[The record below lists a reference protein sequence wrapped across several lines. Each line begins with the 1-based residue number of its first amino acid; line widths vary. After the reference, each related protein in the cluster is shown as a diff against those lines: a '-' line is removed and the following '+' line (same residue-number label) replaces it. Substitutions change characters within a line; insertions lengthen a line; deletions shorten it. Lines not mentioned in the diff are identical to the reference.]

1 MSPSALVAVEFALV
15 LAVVLGLGIW
25 QLVSVRREI
34 ARDREKARQER
45 EAAQRAAADAA
56 GGNPAPPPAKPRD

>member
-15 LAVVLGLGIW
+15 IAVVVGFGVW

-34 ARDREKARQER
+34 ARDREQAKRKAAE
-45 EAAQRAAADAA
+45 AADAA
-56 GGNPAPPPAKPRD
+56 APPADAPASERDPRG